1 MRPLHAAL
9 SLACVVSGAGWALVA
24 ARGSGRPTADVAGRA
39 LLGGVAAVFVAC
51 AGYDLLAW
59 AGVAVTWQRLLALDA
74 GALGASVAFGAI
86 EEGAKTL
93 GLLLVVERGWPRRAV
108 GRAAVGVC
116 AAFAAIEAA
125 LTMHGLALSPVLAA
139 RVALAPLAHAL
150 LFVPV
155 AFAIA
160 AGAARGGRAWAWL
173 PPALATAALL
183 HGAGNLSLAVPGVGP
198 VGYAAALLVPVV
210 GLHLALRRPIRTGR
224 EAVPRAVAAG

>member
-1 MRPLHAAL
+1 MPPLHAAL
-9 SLACVVSGAGWALVA
+9 SLACVASGAGWALVA
-24 ARGSGRPTADVAGRA
+24 ARGSGRRTADVAGRA
-39 LLGGVAAVFVAC
+39 LLGGVAAALVAC

-74 GALGASVAFGAI
+74 GALCSSVVFGAV
-86 EEGAKTL
+86 EEGAKML

-108 GRAAVGVC
+108 GRAAIGVC
-116 AAFAAIEAA
+116 AAFAAVEAA

-139 RVALAPLAHAL
+139 RVALAPVAHVL

-160 AGAARGGRAWAWL
+160 AGAGRGGRAWCWL
-173 PPALATAALL
+173 PPALAAAALL
-183 HGAGNLSLAVPGVGP
+183 HGAGNLSLAVPGFGP

-210 GLHLALRRPIRTGR
+210 ALHVALRRPARTAGG
-224 EAVPRAVAAG
+224 AMPGAIAA